1 MSAHVALT
9 AAQTQPAPGLDDA
22 IVEGVEIVAGHDGA
36 AELLVRLRHGNGVL
50 SSVSLDADTSFDLL
64 RGAGADSLDGLVG
77 QPWRFVT
84 RELWGL

>member
-1 MSAHVALT
+1 MSANTTHVA
-9 AAQTQPAPGLDDA
+9 AAPGADDA
-22 IVEGVEIVAGHDGA
+22 VVDGFEVVAGHDGA

-50 SSVSLDADTSFDLL
+50 SAVSLDAETSFDLL
-64 RGAGADSLDGLVG
+64 RGAGTDSLDGLVG

>member
-1 MSAHVALT
+1 MTAL
-9 AAQTQPAPGLDDA
+9 AAERRPGPGLDDA
-22 IVEGVEIVAGHDGA
+22 VVEGAEIVAGHDGA

-50 SSVSLDADTSFDLL
+50 SAVTLDAATSFDLL

-77 QPWRFVT
+77 QPWRSVT

>member
-1 MSAHVALT
+1 MSAN
-9 AAQTQPAPGLDDA
+9 AARAAASPGVDDA
-22 IVEGVEIVAGHDGA
+22 VVEAFEIVAGHDGA

-50 SSVSLDADTSFDLL
+50 SAISLDAETSFDLL
-64 RGAGADSLDGLVG
+64 LGARTDSLDGLVG

>member
-1 MSAHVALT
+1 MT
-9 AAQTQPAPGLDDA
+9 AETIRETPAPGVDDA
-22 IVEGVEIVAGHDGA
+22 TVEGFEVVAGHDGA

-64 RGAGADSLDGLVG
+64 RGAEADGLDGLVG
-77 QPWRFVT
+77 QPWRFVA

>member
-1 MSAHVALT
+1 MSAA
-9 AAQTQPAPGLDDA
+9 AAQTQPASGLDDA
-22 IVEGVEIVAGHDGA
+22 IIESAEIVAGHDGA

-77 QPWRFVT
+77 QPWRLVT